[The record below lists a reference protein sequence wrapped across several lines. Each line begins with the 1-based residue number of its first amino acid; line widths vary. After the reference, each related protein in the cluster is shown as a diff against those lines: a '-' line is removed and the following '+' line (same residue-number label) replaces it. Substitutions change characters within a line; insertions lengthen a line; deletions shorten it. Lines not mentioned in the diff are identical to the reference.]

1 MPSYYPTTNP
11 LKPADTEP
19 MKILQ
24 ECLDLMRK
32 KAHDYQN
39 PNSTVK
45 QAMYYENGLI
55 TLYDII
61 NAKRLRLKSLIDA
74 LAAGEHPKNESI
86 EDSFK
91 DMANYCAI
99 AAAWCRGKVDGQNP
113 SNDLL
118 NKPLPIDGFNTHW
131 TPPVGMIADAQQVG
145 VAPLSPP
152 SPEVFALRQKSV
164 TDTGI

>member
-1 MPSYYPTTNP
+1 MSHNYAPGMINP
-11 LKPADTEP
+11 LAANTIPDTEP
-19 MKILQ
+19 MRVLQ

-74 LAAGEHPKNESI
+74 FQAGETPKNESI

-99 AAAWCRGKVDGQNP
+99 AAAWCRGKIDGQN
-113 SNDLL
+113 SNNDLL
-118 NKPLPIDGFNTHW
+118 NRPLKNASYPAPMPLKDLLG
-131 TPPVGMIADAQQVG
+131 DAQ
-145 VAPLSPP
+145 
-152 SPEVFALRQKSV
+152 
-164 TDTGI
+164 